1 MQYTSGSTANP
12 RGVVLSMRNVTEN
25 VDQIIRN
32 YFRHEGGA
40 PRLPSS
46 VVSWLPLYHDM
57 GLMVGLF
64 IPLFVG
70 CPVILTSP
78 EAFIRKPARWM
89 QLLAK
94 HQAPFSAAPNFAFD
108 LAVAKTSEEDMAGL
122 DLGHVNTIING
133 AEQVQPNTI
142 TKFLRRFRPYN
153 LMPAAV
159 KPSYGMAE
167 AVVYLATTKAGSPPT
182 STEFDAD
189 SLARGHAELSTFET
203 ERATRLI
210 RYHSDDKEPLLR
222 IVDPDSNIEL
232 GPGRIGEIWI
242 HGKNVSTGYHNADDA
257 LNRDKFQ
264 ASIREASAGTPRS
277 PWLRTG
283 DLGFIVGDEFY
294 IVGRMKDLIIQDG
307 VNHYPDDIETTVKE
321 FTGGRVAAFSVS
333 DDGVEHL
340 VIAAEVRTEHGPD
353 KVTIMDF
360 STIKRLVV
368 SALSKLHGL
377 HVTDFLLVPPGA
389 LPKTTSGKISRA
401 ACAKQY
407 GANKLQRSSN
417 VPMTDGSVTA
427 DKLQKWFREY
437 LSTHIECHPNEVSLD
452 VPIRDLGLKSI
463 DVLAIPG
470 DLGDRFGFCIPDLA
484 VWDNPSAND
493 LIDSLLN
500 QRSADSLRESHGHA
514 DRNTQGRG
522 SINEPVAVI
531 GVGCRFPGDI
541 DGPERLWDFLTE
553 KKCAITAY
561 PDRGFTNAGTFAE
574 SGGFLKDV
582 AGFDNRFF
590 DIPPDEALRMD
601 PQQRLLLEV
610 SWEALE
616 HAGII
621 PESLRLSRTGVF
633 VGVSSTDYVR
643 LVSASAQQKSTIWDN
658 TGGSSSIIA
667 NRISYFLDIQGPSIV
682 IDTAC
687 SSSLV
692 AVHLA
697 CRSLS
702 TWDCD
707 IALVGGTNVLISPE
721 PWGGFREAGILS
733 QTGCC
738 HAFDKSADGMVRGEG
753 CGVIVLQRL
762 SDARLEGR
770 RILAILTGS
779 AVNQDGKSNGI
790 MAPNPSAQIGVLENA
805 CKSARVDP
813 LEIGYVEAHGTGTSL
828 GDRIEAHALGMVFG
842 RKRPGSGPL
851 MIGSIKPN
859 IGHLEGAAGIAGLIK
874 AVLMV
879 ERGSLLPSGGFTEPN
894 PAIPF
899 TELGLRVVDE
909 LQEWPVVAGRPRRA
923 GVSSFGFGGTNA
935 HVIVEEAGSVGADTV
950 SGRADVGG
958 SGGGVVAWVISG
970 KTASALAAQAG
981 RLGRYV
987 RARPALDVVDVGYSL
1002 VSTRSVFDHRAV
1014 VVGQTRDELLAGLA
1028 GVVAGRPEAGV
1039 VCGVGKPAGKT
1050 AFVFAGQGS
1059 QWLGMGSELYA
1070 AYPVFAEALDAV
1082 VDELDRHLRYPLRD
1096 VIWGHDQ
1103 DLLNTTEF
1111 AQPALFAV
1119 EVALY
1124 RLLMSWGVRPGLVL
1138 GHSVGE
1144 LAAAHVAGAL
1154 CLPDAAMLVAARG
1167 RLMQALP
1174 AGGAMFAVQAREDE
1188 VAPMLGHD
1196 VSIAAVNG
1204 PASVVISGAHDAV
1217 SAIADRLRGQG
1228 RRVHRLAVSHA
1239 FHSALMEPMIA
1250 EFTAVAAELS
1260 VGLPTIPVISNVTG
1274 QLVADDFASADY
1286 WARHIRAVV
1295 RFGDSVRSA
1304 HCAGASR
1311 FIEVGPGGGLTSL
1324 IEASLADAQIVSVPT
1339 LRKDRPE
1346 PVSVMTAA
1354 AQGFVSGMGLD
1365 WASVFS
1371 GYRPKRVELPTYA
1384 FQHQKFWLAPAPSV
1398 SDPTAAGQIGA
1409 SDGGAEL
1416 LASSGFA
1423 ARLAGRS
1430 ADEQLAAAIEVVC
1443 EHAAAVLGRD
1453 GAAGLDAGQAF
1464 ADSGFN
1470 SLSAV
1475 ELRNRLTAV
1484 TAVTL
1489 PATAI
1494 FDHPT
1499 PTELAQYLITQI
1511 DGHGS
1516 SAAAAANPAE
1526 RIDALTDLFLQACDA
1541 GRDADGWKMVALA
1554 SNTRERMSSPVRNNV
1569 SKNVALLADGISDV
1583 VVICIPTLTVL
1594 SDQREYRDIANA
1606 MTGRHS
1612 VYSLTLPG
1620 FDSSDALPQNAD
1632 MIVETVS
1639 NAIID
1644 VVGGSCRFVLSGYSS
1659 GGVLAYALCSHL
1671 SVKHQRNP
1679 LGVALIDTYLPSQI
1693 ANPSMNEGF
1702 SPNDTGKG
1710 LSREVIRVARMLNRL
1725 TATRLTAAATYAAIF
1740 QAWEPGRSMA
1750 PVLNI
1755 VAKDRIATVEN
1766 LREERI
1772 NRWRT
1777 AAAEAAYSVAEVP
1790 GDHFGM
1796 MSTSSEAIATEIH
1809 DWISGLVRGPHR

>member
-1 MQYTSGSTANP
+1 
-12 RGVVLSMRNVTEN
+12 
-25 VDQIIRN
+25 
-32 YFRHEGGA
+32 
-40 PRLPSS
+40 
-46 VVSWLPLYHDM
+46 
-57 GLMVGLF
+57 
-64 IPLFVG
+64 
-70 CPVILTSP
+70 
-78 EAFIRKPARWM
+78 
-89 QLLAK
+89 
-94 HQAPFSAAPNFAFD
+94 
-108 LAVAKTSEEDMAGL
+108 
-122 DLGHVNTIING
+122 
-133 AEQVQPNTI
+133 
-142 TKFLRRFRPYN
+142 
-153 LMPAAV
+153 
-159 KPSYGMAE
+159 
-167 AVVYLATTKAGSPPT
+167 
-182 STEFDAD
+182 
-189 SLARGHAELSTFET
+189 
-203 ERATRLI
+203 
-210 RYHSDDKEPLLR
+210 
-222 IVDPDSNIEL
+222 
-232 GPGRIGEIWI
+232 
-242 HGKNVSTGYHNADDA
+242 
-257 LNRDKFQ
+257 
-264 ASIREASAGTPRS
+264 
-277 PWLRTG
+277 
-283 DLGFIVGDEFY
+283 
-294 IVGRMKDLIIQDG
+294 
-307 VNHYPDDIETTVKE
+307 
-321 FTGGRVAAFSVS
+321 
-333 DDGVEHL
+333 
-340 VIAAEVRTEHGPD
+340 
-353 KVTIMDF
+353 
-360 STIKRLVV
+360 
-368 SALSKLHGL
+368 
-377 HVTDFLLVPPGA
+377 
-389 LPKTTSGKISRA
+389 
-401 ACAKQY
+401 
-407 GANKLQRSSN
+407 
-417 VPMTDGSVTA
+417 MTDGSVTA

-1124 RLLMSWGVRPGLVL
+1124 RLLMSWGGRPGLVL

-1809 DWISGLVRGPHR
+1809 DWISGLVRGPHP

>member
-1 MQYTSGSTANP
+1 
-12 RGVVLSMRNVTEN
+12 
-25 VDQIIRN
+25 
-32 YFRHEGGA
+32 
-40 PRLPSS
+40 
-46 VVSWLPLYHDM
+46 
-57 GLMVGLF
+57 
-64 IPLFVG
+64 
-70 CPVILTSP
+70 
-78 EAFIRKPARWM
+78 
-89 QLLAK
+89 
-94 HQAPFSAAPNFAFD
+94 
-108 LAVAKTSEEDMAGL
+108 
-122 DLGHVNTIING
+122 
-133 AEQVQPNTI
+133 
-142 TKFLRRFRPYN
+142 
-153 LMPAAV
+153 
-159 KPSYGMAE
+159 
-167 AVVYLATTKAGSPPT
+167 
-182 STEFDAD
+182 
-189 SLARGHAELSTFET
+189 
-203 ERATRLI
+203 
-210 RYHSDDKEPLLR
+210 
-222 IVDPDSNIEL
+222 
-232 GPGRIGEIWI
+232 
-242 HGKNVSTGYHNADDA
+242 
-257 LNRDKFQ
+257 
-264 ASIREASAGTPRS
+264 
-277 PWLRTG
+277 
-283 DLGFIVGDEFY
+283 
-294 IVGRMKDLIIQDG
+294 
-307 VNHYPDDIETTVKE
+307 
-321 FTGGRVAAFSVS
+321 
-333 DDGVEHL
+333 
-340 VIAAEVRTEHGPD
+340 
-353 KVTIMDF
+353 
-360 STIKRLVV
+360 
-368 SALSKLHGL
+368 
-377 HVTDFLLVPPGA
+377 
-389 LPKTTSGKISRA
+389 
-401 ACAKQY
+401 
-407 GANKLQRSSN
+407 
-417 VPMTDGSVTA
+417 MTDGSVTA

-790 MAPNPSAQIGVLENA
+790 MVPNPSAQIGVLENA

-1809 DWISGLVRGPHR
+1809 DWISGLVRGPHP

>member
-1 MQYTSGSTANP
+1 
-12 RGVVLSMRNVTEN
+12 
-25 VDQIIRN
+25 
-32 YFRHEGGA
+32 
-40 PRLPSS
+40 
-46 VVSWLPLYHDM
+46 
-57 GLMVGLF
+57 
-64 IPLFVG
+64 
-70 CPVILTSP
+70 
-78 EAFIRKPARWM
+78 
-89 QLLAK
+89 
-94 HQAPFSAAPNFAFD
+94 
-108 LAVAKTSEEDMAGL
+108 
-122 DLGHVNTIING
+122 
-133 AEQVQPNTI
+133 
-142 TKFLRRFRPYN
+142 
-153 LMPAAV
+153 
-159 KPSYGMAE
+159 
-167 AVVYLATTKAGSPPT
+167 
-182 STEFDAD
+182 
-189 SLARGHAELSTFET
+189 
-203 ERATRLI
+203 
-210 RYHSDDKEPLLR
+210 
-222 IVDPDSNIEL
+222 
-232 GPGRIGEIWI
+232 
-242 HGKNVSTGYHNADDA
+242 
-257 LNRDKFQ
+257 
-264 ASIREASAGTPRS
+264 
-277 PWLRTG
+277 
-283 DLGFIVGDEFY
+283 
-294 IVGRMKDLIIQDG
+294 
-307 VNHYPDDIETTVKE
+307 
-321 FTGGRVAAFSVS
+321 
-333 DDGVEHL
+333 
-340 VIAAEVRTEHGPD
+340 
-353 KVTIMDF
+353 
-360 STIKRLVV
+360 
-368 SALSKLHGL
+368 
-377 HVTDFLLVPPGA
+377 
-389 LPKTTSGKISRA
+389 
-401 ACAKQY
+401 
-407 GANKLQRSSN
+407 
-417 VPMTDGSVTA
+417 MTDGSVTA
-427 DKLQKWFREY
+427 NKLQKWFREY
-437 LSTHIECHPNEVSLD
+437 VSTHIECHPNEVSLD

-1809 DWISGLVRGPHR
+1809 DWISGLVRGPHP

>member
-1 MQYTSGSTANP
+1 MVS
-12 RGVVLSMRNVTEN
+12 RVLVHAYRV
-25 VDQIIRN
+25 
-32 YFRHEGGA
+32 
-40 PRLPSS
+40 SS
-46 VVSWLPLYHDM
+46 
-57 GLMVGLF
+57 
-64 IPLFVG
+64 
-70 CPVILTSP
+70 
-78 EAFIRKPARWM
+78 
-89 QLLAK
+89 
-94 HQAPFSAAPNFAFD
+94 
-108 LAVAKTSEEDMAGL
+108 
-122 DLGHVNTIING
+122 
-133 AEQVQPNTI
+133 
-142 TKFLRRFRPYN
+142 
-153 LMPAAV
+153 
-159 KPSYGMAE
+159 
-167 AVVYLATTKAGSPPT
+167 
-182 STEFDAD
+182 
-189 SLARGHAELSTFET
+189 
-203 ERATRLI
+203 
-210 RYHSDDKEPLLR
+210 
-222 IVDPDSNIEL
+222 
-232 GPGRIGEIWI
+232 
-242 HGKNVSTGYHNADDA
+242 
-257 LNRDKFQ
+257 
-264 ASIREASAGTPRS
+264 
-277 PWLRTG
+277 
-283 DLGFIVGDEFY
+283 
-294 IVGRMKDLIIQDG
+294 
-307 VNHYPDDIETTVKE
+307 
-321 FTGGRVAAFSVS
+321 
-333 DDGVEHL
+333 
-340 VIAAEVRTEHGPD
+340 
-353 KVTIMDF
+353 
-360 STIKRLVV
+360 
-368 SALSKLHGL
+368 
-377 HVTDFLLVPPGA
+377 
-389 LPKTTSGKISRA
+389 
-401 ACAKQY
+401 
-407 GANKLQRSSN
+407 
-417 VPMTDGSVTA
+417 
-427 DKLQKWFREY
+427 
-437 LSTHIECHPNEVSLD
+437 NEVSLD

-470 DLGDRFGFCIPDLA
+470 DLGDRVGFCIPDLA

-1809 DWISGLVRGPHR
+1809 DWISGLVRGPHP

>member
-1 MQYTSGSTANP
+1 MVS
-12 RGVVLSMRNVTEN
+12 RVLVHAYRV
-25 VDQIIRN
+25 
-32 YFRHEGGA
+32 
-40 PRLPSS
+40 SS
-46 VVSWLPLYHDM
+46 
-57 GLMVGLF
+57 
-64 IPLFVG
+64 
-70 CPVILTSP
+70 
-78 EAFIRKPARWM
+78 
-89 QLLAK
+89 
-94 HQAPFSAAPNFAFD
+94 
-108 LAVAKTSEEDMAGL
+108 
-122 DLGHVNTIING
+122 
-133 AEQVQPNTI
+133 
-142 TKFLRRFRPYN
+142 
-153 LMPAAV
+153 
-159 KPSYGMAE
+159 
-167 AVVYLATTKAGSPPT
+167 
-182 STEFDAD
+182 
-189 SLARGHAELSTFET
+189 
-203 ERATRLI
+203 
-210 RYHSDDKEPLLR
+210 
-222 IVDPDSNIEL
+222 
-232 GPGRIGEIWI
+232 
-242 HGKNVSTGYHNADDA
+242 
-257 LNRDKFQ
+257 
-264 ASIREASAGTPRS
+264 
-277 PWLRTG
+277 
-283 DLGFIVGDEFY
+283 
-294 IVGRMKDLIIQDG
+294 
-307 VNHYPDDIETTVKE
+307 
-321 FTGGRVAAFSVS
+321 
-333 DDGVEHL
+333 
-340 VIAAEVRTEHGPD
+340 
-353 KVTIMDF
+353 
-360 STIKRLVV
+360 
-368 SALSKLHGL
+368 
-377 HVTDFLLVPPGA
+377 
-389 LPKTTSGKISRA
+389 
-401 ACAKQY
+401 
-407 GANKLQRSSN
+407 
-417 VPMTDGSVTA
+417 
-427 DKLQKWFREY
+427 
-437 LSTHIECHPNEVSLD
+437 NEVSLD

-1475 ELRNRLTAV
+1475 ELRNRLTAI

-1809 DWISGLVRGPHR
+1809 DWISGLVRGPHP

>member
-1 MQYTSGSTANP
+1 
-12 RGVVLSMRNVTEN
+12 
-25 VDQIIRN
+25 
-32 YFRHEGGA
+32 
-40 PRLPSS
+40 
-46 VVSWLPLYHDM
+46 
-57 GLMVGLF
+57 
-64 IPLFVG
+64 
-70 CPVILTSP
+70 
-78 EAFIRKPARWM
+78 
-89 QLLAK
+89 
-94 HQAPFSAAPNFAFD
+94 
-108 LAVAKTSEEDMAGL
+108 
-122 DLGHVNTIING
+122 
-133 AEQVQPNTI
+133 
-142 TKFLRRFRPYN
+142 
-153 LMPAAV
+153 
-159 KPSYGMAE
+159 
-167 AVVYLATTKAGSPPT
+167 
-182 STEFDAD
+182 
-189 SLARGHAELSTFET
+189 
-203 ERATRLI
+203 
-210 RYHSDDKEPLLR
+210 
-222 IVDPDSNIEL
+222 
-232 GPGRIGEIWI
+232 
-242 HGKNVSTGYHNADDA
+242 
-257 LNRDKFQ
+257 
-264 ASIREASAGTPRS
+264 
-277 PWLRTG
+277 
-283 DLGFIVGDEFY
+283 
-294 IVGRMKDLIIQDG
+294 
-307 VNHYPDDIETTVKE
+307 
-321 FTGGRVAAFSVS
+321 
-333 DDGVEHL
+333 
-340 VIAAEVRTEHGPD
+340 
-353 KVTIMDF
+353 
-360 STIKRLVV
+360 
-368 SALSKLHGL
+368 
-377 HVTDFLLVPPGA
+377 
-389 LPKTTSGKISRA
+389 
-401 ACAKQY
+401 
-407 GANKLQRSSN
+407 
-417 VPMTDGSVTA
+417 MTDGSVTA

-437 LSTHIECHPNEVSLD
+437 VSTHIECHPNEVSLD

-561 PDRGFTNAGTFAE
+561 PDRGFTNSGTFAE

-1119 EVALY
+1119 EGALY

-1809 DWISGLVRGPHR
+1809 DWISGLVRGPHP

>member
-1 MQYTSGSTANP
+1 MVS
-12 RGVVLSMRNVTEN
+12 RVLVHAYRV
-25 VDQIIRN
+25 
-32 YFRHEGGA
+32 
-40 PRLPSS
+40 SS
-46 VVSWLPLYHDM
+46 
-57 GLMVGLF
+57 
-64 IPLFVG
+64 
-70 CPVILTSP
+70 
-78 EAFIRKPARWM
+78 
-89 QLLAK
+89 
-94 HQAPFSAAPNFAFD
+94 
-108 LAVAKTSEEDMAGL
+108 
-122 DLGHVNTIING
+122 
-133 AEQVQPNTI
+133 
-142 TKFLRRFRPYN
+142 
-153 LMPAAV
+153 
-159 KPSYGMAE
+159 
-167 AVVYLATTKAGSPPT
+167 
-182 STEFDAD
+182 
-189 SLARGHAELSTFET
+189 
-203 ERATRLI
+203 
-210 RYHSDDKEPLLR
+210 
-222 IVDPDSNIEL
+222 
-232 GPGRIGEIWI
+232 
-242 HGKNVSTGYHNADDA
+242 
-257 LNRDKFQ
+257 
-264 ASIREASAGTPRS
+264 
-277 PWLRTG
+277 
-283 DLGFIVGDEFY
+283 
-294 IVGRMKDLIIQDG
+294 
-307 VNHYPDDIETTVKE
+307 
-321 FTGGRVAAFSVS
+321 
-333 DDGVEHL
+333 
-340 VIAAEVRTEHGPD
+340 
-353 KVTIMDF
+353 
-360 STIKRLVV
+360 
-368 SALSKLHGL
+368 
-377 HVTDFLLVPPGA
+377 
-389 LPKTTSGKISRA
+389 
-401 ACAKQY
+401 
-407 GANKLQRSSN
+407 
-417 VPMTDGSVTA
+417 
-427 DKLQKWFREY
+427 
-437 LSTHIECHPNEVSLD
+437 NEVSLD

-1423 ARLAGRS
+1423 VRLAGRS

-1809 DWISGLVRGPHR
+1809 DWISGLVRGPHP

>member
-1 MQYTSGSTANP
+1 MVS
-12 RGVVLSMRNVTEN
+12 RVLVHAYRV
-25 VDQIIRN
+25 
-32 YFRHEGGA
+32 
-40 PRLPSS
+40 SS
-46 VVSWLPLYHDM
+46 
-57 GLMVGLF
+57 
-64 IPLFVG
+64 
-70 CPVILTSP
+70 
-78 EAFIRKPARWM
+78 
-89 QLLAK
+89 
-94 HQAPFSAAPNFAFD
+94 
-108 LAVAKTSEEDMAGL
+108 
-122 DLGHVNTIING
+122 
-133 AEQVQPNTI
+133 
-142 TKFLRRFRPYN
+142 
-153 LMPAAV
+153 
-159 KPSYGMAE
+159 
-167 AVVYLATTKAGSPPT
+167 
-182 STEFDAD
+182 
-189 SLARGHAELSTFET
+189 
-203 ERATRLI
+203 
-210 RYHSDDKEPLLR
+210 
-222 IVDPDSNIEL
+222 
-232 GPGRIGEIWI
+232 
-242 HGKNVSTGYHNADDA
+242 
-257 LNRDKFQ
+257 
-264 ASIREASAGTPRS
+264 
-277 PWLRTG
+277 
-283 DLGFIVGDEFY
+283 
-294 IVGRMKDLIIQDG
+294 
-307 VNHYPDDIETTVKE
+307 
-321 FTGGRVAAFSVS
+321 
-333 DDGVEHL
+333 
-340 VIAAEVRTEHGPD
+340 
-353 KVTIMDF
+353 
-360 STIKRLVV
+360 
-368 SALSKLHGL
+368 
-377 HVTDFLLVPPGA
+377 
-389 LPKTTSGKISRA
+389 
-401 ACAKQY
+401 
-407 GANKLQRSSN
+407 
-417 VPMTDGSVTA
+417 
-427 DKLQKWFREY
+427 
-437 LSTHIECHPNEVSLD
+437 NEVSLD

-1702 SPNDTGKG
+1702 RPNDTGKG

-1777 AAAEAAYSVAEVP
+1777 VAAEAAYSVAEVP

-1809 DWISGLVRGPHR
+1809 DWISGLVRGPHP

>member
-1 MQYTSGSTANP
+1 
-12 RGVVLSMRNVTEN
+12 
-25 VDQIIRN
+25 
-32 YFRHEGGA
+32 
-40 PRLPSS
+40 
-46 VVSWLPLYHDM
+46 
-57 GLMVGLF
+57 
-64 IPLFVG
+64 
-70 CPVILTSP
+70 
-78 EAFIRKPARWM
+78 
-89 QLLAK
+89 
-94 HQAPFSAAPNFAFD
+94 
-108 LAVAKTSEEDMAGL
+108 
-122 DLGHVNTIING
+122 
-133 AEQVQPNTI
+133 
-142 TKFLRRFRPYN
+142 
-153 LMPAAV
+153 
-159 KPSYGMAE
+159 
-167 AVVYLATTKAGSPPT
+167 
-182 STEFDAD
+182 
-189 SLARGHAELSTFET
+189 
-203 ERATRLI
+203 
-210 RYHSDDKEPLLR
+210 
-222 IVDPDSNIEL
+222 
-232 GPGRIGEIWI
+232 
-242 HGKNVSTGYHNADDA
+242 
-257 LNRDKFQ
+257 
-264 ASIREASAGTPRS
+264 
-277 PWLRTG
+277 
-283 DLGFIVGDEFY
+283 
-294 IVGRMKDLIIQDG
+294 
-307 VNHYPDDIETTVKE
+307 
-321 FTGGRVAAFSVS
+321 
-333 DDGVEHL
+333 
-340 VIAAEVRTEHGPD
+340 
-353 KVTIMDF
+353 
-360 STIKRLVV
+360 
-368 SALSKLHGL
+368 
-377 HVTDFLLVPPGA
+377 
-389 LPKTTSGKISRA
+389 
-401 ACAKQY
+401 
-407 GANKLQRSSN
+407 
-417 VPMTDGSVTA
+417 MTDGSVTA

-437 LSTHIECHPNEVSLD
+437 VSTHIECHPNEVSLD

-541 DGPERLWDFLTE
+541 DGRERLWDFLTE

-1809 DWISGLVRGPHR
+1809 DWISGLVRGPHP

>member
-1 MQYTSGSTANP
+1 MS
-12 RGVVLSMRNVTEN
+12 
-25 VDQIIRN
+25 
-32 YFRHEGGA
+32 
-40 PRLPSS
+40 
-46 VVSWLPLYHDM
+46 
-57 GLMVGLF
+57 
-64 IPLFVG
+64 
-70 CPVILTSP
+70 
-78 EAFIRKPARWM
+78 
-89 QLLAK
+89 
-94 HQAPFSAAPNFAFD
+94 
-108 LAVAKTSEEDMAGL
+108 
-122 DLGHVNTIING
+122 
-133 AEQVQPNTI
+133 
-142 TKFLRRFRPYN
+142 
-153 LMPAAV
+153 
-159 KPSYGMAE
+159 
-167 AVVYLATTKAGSPPT
+167 
-182 STEFDAD
+182 
-189 SLARGHAELSTFET
+189 
-203 ERATRLI
+203 
-210 RYHSDDKEPLLR
+210 
-222 IVDPDSNIEL
+222 
-232 GPGRIGEIWI
+232 
-242 HGKNVSTGYHNADDA
+242 
-257 LNRDKFQ
+257 
-264 ASIREASAGTPRS
+264 
-277 PWLRTG
+277 
-283 DLGFIVGDEFY
+283 
-294 IVGRMKDLIIQDG
+294 
-307 VNHYPDDIETTVKE
+307 
-321 FTGGRVAAFSVS
+321 
-333 DDGVEHL
+333 
-340 VIAAEVRTEHGPD
+340 
-353 KVTIMDF
+353 
-360 STIKRLVV
+360 
-368 SALSKLHGL
+368 
-377 HVTDFLLVPPGA
+377 
-389 LPKTTSGKISRA
+389 
-401 ACAKQY
+401 
-407 GANKLQRSSN
+407 
-417 VPMTDGSVTA
+417 
-427 DKLQKWFREY
+427 
-437 LSTHIECHPNEVSLD
+437 
-452 VPIRDLGLKSI
+452 
-463 DVLAIPG
+463 LAIPG

-1809 DWISGLVRGPHR
+1809 DWISGLVRGPHP

>member
-1 MQYTSGSTANP
+1 MVS
-12 RGVVLSMRNVTEN
+12 RVLVHAYRV
-25 VDQIIRN
+25 
-32 YFRHEGGA
+32 
-40 PRLPSS
+40 SS
-46 VVSWLPLYHDM
+46 
-57 GLMVGLF
+57 
-64 IPLFVG
+64 
-70 CPVILTSP
+70 
-78 EAFIRKPARWM
+78 
-89 QLLAK
+89 
-94 HQAPFSAAPNFAFD
+94 
-108 LAVAKTSEEDMAGL
+108 
-122 DLGHVNTIING
+122 
-133 AEQVQPNTI
+133 
-142 TKFLRRFRPYN
+142 
-153 LMPAAV
+153 
-159 KPSYGMAE
+159 
-167 AVVYLATTKAGSPPT
+167 
-182 STEFDAD
+182 
-189 SLARGHAELSTFET
+189 
-203 ERATRLI
+203 
-210 RYHSDDKEPLLR
+210 
-222 IVDPDSNIEL
+222 
-232 GPGRIGEIWI
+232 
-242 HGKNVSTGYHNADDA
+242 
-257 LNRDKFQ
+257 
-264 ASIREASAGTPRS
+264 
-277 PWLRTG
+277 
-283 DLGFIVGDEFY
+283 
-294 IVGRMKDLIIQDG
+294 
-307 VNHYPDDIETTVKE
+307 
-321 FTGGRVAAFSVS
+321 
-333 DDGVEHL
+333 
-340 VIAAEVRTEHGPD
+340 
-353 KVTIMDF
+353 
-360 STIKRLVV
+360 
-368 SALSKLHGL
+368 
-377 HVTDFLLVPPGA
+377 
-389 LPKTTSGKISRA
+389 
-401 ACAKQY
+401 
-407 GANKLQRSSN
+407 
-417 VPMTDGSVTA
+417 
-427 DKLQKWFREY
+427 
-437 LSTHIECHPNEVSLD
+437 NEVSLD

-1766 LREERI
+1766 GELLLQRRPI
-1772 NRWRT
+1772 
-1777 AAAEAAYSVAEVP
+1777 
-1790 GDHFGM
+1790 
-1796 MSTSSEAIATEIH
+1796 
-1809 DWISGLVRGPHR
+1809 L

>member
-1 MQYTSGSTANP
+1 MVS
-12 RGVVLSMRNVTEN
+12 RVLVHAYRV
-25 VDQIIRN
+25 
-32 YFRHEGGA
+32 
-40 PRLPSS
+40 SS
-46 VVSWLPLYHDM
+46 
-57 GLMVGLF
+57 
-64 IPLFVG
+64 
-70 CPVILTSP
+70 
-78 EAFIRKPARWM
+78 
-89 QLLAK
+89 
-94 HQAPFSAAPNFAFD
+94 
-108 LAVAKTSEEDMAGL
+108 
-122 DLGHVNTIING
+122 
-133 AEQVQPNTI
+133 
-142 TKFLRRFRPYN
+142 
-153 LMPAAV
+153 
-159 KPSYGMAE
+159 
-167 AVVYLATTKAGSPPT
+167 
-182 STEFDAD
+182 
-189 SLARGHAELSTFET
+189 
-203 ERATRLI
+203 
-210 RYHSDDKEPLLR
+210 
-222 IVDPDSNIEL
+222 
-232 GPGRIGEIWI
+232 
-242 HGKNVSTGYHNADDA
+242 
-257 LNRDKFQ
+257 
-264 ASIREASAGTPRS
+264 
-277 PWLRTG
+277 
-283 DLGFIVGDEFY
+283 
-294 IVGRMKDLIIQDG
+294 
-307 VNHYPDDIETTVKE
+307 
-321 FTGGRVAAFSVS
+321 
-333 DDGVEHL
+333 
-340 VIAAEVRTEHGPD
+340 
-353 KVTIMDF
+353 
-360 STIKRLVV
+360 
-368 SALSKLHGL
+368 
-377 HVTDFLLVPPGA
+377 
-389 LPKTTSGKISRA
+389 
-401 ACAKQY
+401 
-407 GANKLQRSSN
+407 
-417 VPMTDGSVTA
+417 
-427 DKLQKWFREY
+427 
-437 LSTHIECHPNEVSLD
+437 NEVSLD

-1693 ANPSMNEGF
+1693 ANTSMNEGF

-1809 DWISGLVRGPHR
+1809 DWISGLVRGPHP

>member
-1 MQYTSGSTANP
+1 
-12 RGVVLSMRNVTEN
+12 
-25 VDQIIRN
+25 
-32 YFRHEGGA
+32 
-40 PRLPSS
+40 
-46 VVSWLPLYHDM
+46 
-57 GLMVGLF
+57 
-64 IPLFVG
+64 
-70 CPVILTSP
+70 
-78 EAFIRKPARWM
+78 
-89 QLLAK
+89 
-94 HQAPFSAAPNFAFD
+94 
-108 LAVAKTSEEDMAGL
+108 
-122 DLGHVNTIING
+122 
-133 AEQVQPNTI
+133 
-142 TKFLRRFRPYN
+142 
-153 LMPAAV
+153 
-159 KPSYGMAE
+159 
-167 AVVYLATTKAGSPPT
+167 
-182 STEFDAD
+182 
-189 SLARGHAELSTFET
+189 
-203 ERATRLI
+203 
-210 RYHSDDKEPLLR
+210 
-222 IVDPDSNIEL
+222 
-232 GPGRIGEIWI
+232 
-242 HGKNVSTGYHNADDA
+242 
-257 LNRDKFQ
+257 
-264 ASIREASAGTPRS
+264 
-277 PWLRTG
+277 
-283 DLGFIVGDEFY
+283 
-294 IVGRMKDLIIQDG
+294 
-307 VNHYPDDIETTVKE
+307 
-321 FTGGRVAAFSVS
+321 
-333 DDGVEHL
+333 
-340 VIAAEVRTEHGPD
+340 
-353 KVTIMDF
+353 
-360 STIKRLVV
+360 
-368 SALSKLHGL
+368 
-377 HVTDFLLVPPGA
+377 
-389 LPKTTSGKISRA
+389 
-401 ACAKQY
+401 
-407 GANKLQRSSN
+407 
-417 VPMTDGSVTA
+417 MTDGSVTA

-733 QTGCC
+733 QIGCC

-1124 RLLMSWGVRPGLVL
+1124 RLVMSWGVRPGLVL

-1526 RIDALTDLFLQACDA
+1526 RIDALTDVFLQACDA

-1809 DWISGLVRGPHR
+1809 DWISGLVRGPHP

>member
-1 MQYTSGSTANP
+1 MVS
-12 RGVVLSMRNVTEN
+12 RVLVHAYRV
-25 VDQIIRN
+25 
-32 YFRHEGGA
+32 
-40 PRLPSS
+40 SS
-46 VVSWLPLYHDM
+46 
-57 GLMVGLF
+57 
-64 IPLFVG
+64 
-70 CPVILTSP
+70 
-78 EAFIRKPARWM
+78 
-89 QLLAK
+89 
-94 HQAPFSAAPNFAFD
+94 
-108 LAVAKTSEEDMAGL
+108 
-122 DLGHVNTIING
+122 
-133 AEQVQPNTI
+133 
-142 TKFLRRFRPYN
+142 
-153 LMPAAV
+153 
-159 KPSYGMAE
+159 
-167 AVVYLATTKAGSPPT
+167 
-182 STEFDAD
+182 
-189 SLARGHAELSTFET
+189 
-203 ERATRLI
+203 
-210 RYHSDDKEPLLR
+210 
-222 IVDPDSNIEL
+222 
-232 GPGRIGEIWI
+232 
-242 HGKNVSTGYHNADDA
+242 
-257 LNRDKFQ
+257 
-264 ASIREASAGTPRS
+264 
-277 PWLRTG
+277 
-283 DLGFIVGDEFY
+283 
-294 IVGRMKDLIIQDG
+294 
-307 VNHYPDDIETTVKE
+307 
-321 FTGGRVAAFSVS
+321 
-333 DDGVEHL
+333 
-340 VIAAEVRTEHGPD
+340 
-353 KVTIMDF
+353 
-360 STIKRLVV
+360 
-368 SALSKLHGL
+368 
-377 HVTDFLLVPPGA
+377 
-389 LPKTTSGKISRA
+389 
-401 ACAKQY
+401 
-407 GANKLQRSSN
+407 
-417 VPMTDGSVTA
+417 
-427 DKLQKWFREY
+427 
-437 LSTHIECHPNEVSLD
+437 NEVSLD

-1620 FDSSDALPQNAD
+1620 FDLSDALPQNAD

-1809 DWISGLVRGPHR
+1809 DWISGLVRGPHP

>member
-1 MQYTSGSTANP
+1 
-12 RGVVLSMRNVTEN
+12 
-25 VDQIIRN
+25 
-32 YFRHEGGA
+32 
-40 PRLPSS
+40 
-46 VVSWLPLYHDM
+46 
-57 GLMVGLF
+57 
-64 IPLFVG
+64 
-70 CPVILTSP
+70 
-78 EAFIRKPARWM
+78 
-89 QLLAK
+89 
-94 HQAPFSAAPNFAFD
+94 
-108 LAVAKTSEEDMAGL
+108 
-122 DLGHVNTIING
+122 
-133 AEQVQPNTI
+133 
-142 TKFLRRFRPYN
+142 
-153 LMPAAV
+153 
-159 KPSYGMAE
+159 
-167 AVVYLATTKAGSPPT
+167 
-182 STEFDAD
+182 
-189 SLARGHAELSTFET
+189 
-203 ERATRLI
+203 
-210 RYHSDDKEPLLR
+210 
-222 IVDPDSNIEL
+222 
-232 GPGRIGEIWI
+232 
-242 HGKNVSTGYHNADDA
+242 
-257 LNRDKFQ
+257 
-264 ASIREASAGTPRS
+264 
-277 PWLRTG
+277 
-283 DLGFIVGDEFY
+283 
-294 IVGRMKDLIIQDG
+294 
-307 VNHYPDDIETTVKE
+307 
-321 FTGGRVAAFSVS
+321 
-333 DDGVEHL
+333 
-340 VIAAEVRTEHGPD
+340 
-353 KVTIMDF
+353 
-360 STIKRLVV
+360 
-368 SALSKLHGL
+368 
-377 HVTDFLLVPPGA
+377 
-389 LPKTTSGKISRA
+389 
-401 ACAKQY
+401 
-407 GANKLQRSSN
+407 
-417 VPMTDGSVTA
+417 MTDGSVTA

-437 LSTHIECHPNEVSLD
+437 VSTHIECHPNEVSLD

-541 DGPERLWDFLTE
+541 DGPERLWGFLTE

-1809 DWISGLVRGPHR
+1809 DWISGLVRGPHP

>member
-1 MQYTSGSTANP
+1 
-12 RGVVLSMRNVTEN
+12 
-25 VDQIIRN
+25 
-32 YFRHEGGA
+32 
-40 PRLPSS
+40 
-46 VVSWLPLYHDM
+46 
-57 GLMVGLF
+57 
-64 IPLFVG
+64 
-70 CPVILTSP
+70 
-78 EAFIRKPARWM
+78 
-89 QLLAK
+89 
-94 HQAPFSAAPNFAFD
+94 
-108 LAVAKTSEEDMAGL
+108 
-122 DLGHVNTIING
+122 
-133 AEQVQPNTI
+133 
-142 TKFLRRFRPYN
+142 
-153 LMPAAV
+153 
-159 KPSYGMAE
+159 
-167 AVVYLATTKAGSPPT
+167 
-182 STEFDAD
+182 
-189 SLARGHAELSTFET
+189 
-203 ERATRLI
+203 
-210 RYHSDDKEPLLR
+210 
-222 IVDPDSNIEL
+222 
-232 GPGRIGEIWI
+232 
-242 HGKNVSTGYHNADDA
+242 
-257 LNRDKFQ
+257 
-264 ASIREASAGTPRS
+264 
-277 PWLRTG
+277 
-283 DLGFIVGDEFY
+283 
-294 IVGRMKDLIIQDG
+294 
-307 VNHYPDDIETTVKE
+307 
-321 FTGGRVAAFSVS
+321 
-333 DDGVEHL
+333 
-340 VIAAEVRTEHGPD
+340 
-353 KVTIMDF
+353 
-360 STIKRLVV
+360 
-368 SALSKLHGL
+368 
-377 HVTDFLLVPPGA
+377 
-389 LPKTTSGKISRA
+389 
-401 ACAKQY
+401 
-407 GANKLQRSSN
+407 
-417 VPMTDGSVTA
+417 MTDGSVTA

-1453 GAAGLDAGQAF
+1453 GAAGLDASQAF

-1809 DWISGLVRGPHR
+1809 DWISGLVRGPHP

>member
-1 MQYTSGSTANP
+1 
-12 RGVVLSMRNVTEN
+12 
-25 VDQIIRN
+25 
-32 YFRHEGGA
+32 
-40 PRLPSS
+40 
-46 VVSWLPLYHDM
+46 
-57 GLMVGLF
+57 
-64 IPLFVG
+64 
-70 CPVILTSP
+70 
-78 EAFIRKPARWM
+78 
-89 QLLAK
+89 
-94 HQAPFSAAPNFAFD
+94 
-108 LAVAKTSEEDMAGL
+108 
-122 DLGHVNTIING
+122 
-133 AEQVQPNTI
+133 
-142 TKFLRRFRPYN
+142 
-153 LMPAAV
+153 
-159 KPSYGMAE
+159 
-167 AVVYLATTKAGSPPT
+167 
-182 STEFDAD
+182 
-189 SLARGHAELSTFET
+189 
-203 ERATRLI
+203 
-210 RYHSDDKEPLLR
+210 
-222 IVDPDSNIEL
+222 
-232 GPGRIGEIWI
+232 
-242 HGKNVSTGYHNADDA
+242 
-257 LNRDKFQ
+257 
-264 ASIREASAGTPRS
+264 
-277 PWLRTG
+277 
-283 DLGFIVGDEFY
+283 
-294 IVGRMKDLIIQDG
+294 
-307 VNHYPDDIETTVKE
+307 
-321 FTGGRVAAFSVS
+321 
-333 DDGVEHL
+333 
-340 VIAAEVRTEHGPD
+340 
-353 KVTIMDF
+353 
-360 STIKRLVV
+360 
-368 SALSKLHGL
+368 
-377 HVTDFLLVPPGA
+377 
-389 LPKTTSGKISRA
+389 
-401 ACAKQY
+401 
-407 GANKLQRSSN
+407 
-417 VPMTDGSVTA
+417 MTDGSVTA

-1217 SAIADRLRGQG
+1217 RAIADRLRGQG

>member
-1 MQYTSGSTANP
+1 
-12 RGVVLSMRNVTEN
+12 
-25 VDQIIRN
+25 
-32 YFRHEGGA
+32 
-40 PRLPSS
+40 
-46 VVSWLPLYHDM
+46 
-57 GLMVGLF
+57 
-64 IPLFVG
+64 
-70 CPVILTSP
+70 
-78 EAFIRKPARWM
+78 
-89 QLLAK
+89 
-94 HQAPFSAAPNFAFD
+94 
-108 LAVAKTSEEDMAGL
+108 
-122 DLGHVNTIING
+122 
-133 AEQVQPNTI
+133 
-142 TKFLRRFRPYN
+142 
-153 LMPAAV
+153 
-159 KPSYGMAE
+159 
-167 AVVYLATTKAGSPPT
+167 
-182 STEFDAD
+182 
-189 SLARGHAELSTFET
+189 
-203 ERATRLI
+203 
-210 RYHSDDKEPLLR
+210 
-222 IVDPDSNIEL
+222 
-232 GPGRIGEIWI
+232 
-242 HGKNVSTGYHNADDA
+242 
-257 LNRDKFQ
+257 
-264 ASIREASAGTPRS
+264 
-277 PWLRTG
+277 
-283 DLGFIVGDEFY
+283 
-294 IVGRMKDLIIQDG
+294 
-307 VNHYPDDIETTVKE
+307 
-321 FTGGRVAAFSVS
+321 
-333 DDGVEHL
+333 
-340 VIAAEVRTEHGPD
+340 
-353 KVTIMDF
+353 
-360 STIKRLVV
+360 
-368 SALSKLHGL
+368 
-377 HVTDFLLVPPGA
+377 
-389 LPKTTSGKISRA
+389 
-401 ACAKQY
+401 
-407 GANKLQRSSN
+407 
-417 VPMTDGSVTA
+417 MTDGSVTA

-437 LSTHIECHPNEVSLD
+437 VSTHIECHPNEVSLD

-733 QTGCC
+733 QTGC

-1809 DWISGLVRGPHR
+1809 DWISGLVRGPHP

>member
-1 MQYTSGSTANP
+1 MVS
-12 RGVVLSMRNVTEN
+12 RVLVHAYRV
-25 VDQIIRN
+25 
-32 YFRHEGGA
+32 
-40 PRLPSS
+40 SS
-46 VVSWLPLYHDM
+46 
-57 GLMVGLF
+57 
-64 IPLFVG
+64 
-70 CPVILTSP
+70 
-78 EAFIRKPARWM
+78 
-89 QLLAK
+89 
-94 HQAPFSAAPNFAFD
+94 
-108 LAVAKTSEEDMAGL
+108 
-122 DLGHVNTIING
+122 
-133 AEQVQPNTI
+133 
-142 TKFLRRFRPYN
+142 
-153 LMPAAV
+153 
-159 KPSYGMAE
+159 
-167 AVVYLATTKAGSPPT
+167 
-182 STEFDAD
+182 
-189 SLARGHAELSTFET
+189 
-203 ERATRLI
+203 
-210 RYHSDDKEPLLR
+210 
-222 IVDPDSNIEL
+222 
-232 GPGRIGEIWI
+232 
-242 HGKNVSTGYHNADDA
+242 
-257 LNRDKFQ
+257 
-264 ASIREASAGTPRS
+264 
-277 PWLRTG
+277 
-283 DLGFIVGDEFY
+283 
-294 IVGRMKDLIIQDG
+294 
-307 VNHYPDDIETTVKE
+307 
-321 FTGGRVAAFSVS
+321 
-333 DDGVEHL
+333 
-340 VIAAEVRTEHGPD
+340 
-353 KVTIMDF
+353 
-360 STIKRLVV
+360 
-368 SALSKLHGL
+368 
-377 HVTDFLLVPPGA
+377 
-389 LPKTTSGKISRA
+389 
-401 ACAKQY
+401 
-407 GANKLQRSSN
+407 
-417 VPMTDGSVTA
+417 
-427 DKLQKWFREY
+427 
-437 LSTHIECHPNEVSLD
+437 NEVSLD

-500 QRSADSLRESHGHA
+500 QRSAESLRESHGHA

-1809 DWISGLVRGPHR
+1809 DWISGLVRGPHP

>member
-1 MQYTSGSTANP
+1 
-12 RGVVLSMRNVTEN
+12 
-25 VDQIIRN
+25 
-32 YFRHEGGA
+32 
-40 PRLPSS
+40 
-46 VVSWLPLYHDM
+46 
-57 GLMVGLF
+57 
-64 IPLFVG
+64 
-70 CPVILTSP
+70 
-78 EAFIRKPARWM
+78 
-89 QLLAK
+89 
-94 HQAPFSAAPNFAFD
+94 
-108 LAVAKTSEEDMAGL
+108 
-122 DLGHVNTIING
+122 
-133 AEQVQPNTI
+133 
-142 TKFLRRFRPYN
+142 
-153 LMPAAV
+153 
-159 KPSYGMAE
+159 
-167 AVVYLATTKAGSPPT
+167 
-182 STEFDAD
+182 
-189 SLARGHAELSTFET
+189 
-203 ERATRLI
+203 
-210 RYHSDDKEPLLR
+210 
-222 IVDPDSNIEL
+222 
-232 GPGRIGEIWI
+232 
-242 HGKNVSTGYHNADDA
+242 
-257 LNRDKFQ
+257 
-264 ASIREASAGTPRS
+264 
-277 PWLRTG
+277 
-283 DLGFIVGDEFY
+283 
-294 IVGRMKDLIIQDG
+294 
-307 VNHYPDDIETTVKE
+307 
-321 FTGGRVAAFSVS
+321 
-333 DDGVEHL
+333 
-340 VIAAEVRTEHGPD
+340 
-353 KVTIMDF
+353 
-360 STIKRLVV
+360 
-368 SALSKLHGL
+368 
-377 HVTDFLLVPPGA
+377 
-389 LPKTTSGKISRA
+389 
-401 ACAKQY
+401 
-407 GANKLQRSSN
+407 
-417 VPMTDGSVTA
+417 MTDGSVTA

-667 NRISYFLDIQGPSIV
+667 NRILYFLDIQGPSIV

-1809 DWISGLVRGPHR
+1809 DWISGLVRGPHP

>member
-1 MQYTSGSTANP
+1 
-12 RGVVLSMRNVTEN
+12 
-25 VDQIIRN
+25 
-32 YFRHEGGA
+32 
-40 PRLPSS
+40 
-46 VVSWLPLYHDM
+46 
-57 GLMVGLF
+57 
-64 IPLFVG
+64 
-70 CPVILTSP
+70 
-78 EAFIRKPARWM
+78 
-89 QLLAK
+89 
-94 HQAPFSAAPNFAFD
+94 
-108 LAVAKTSEEDMAGL
+108 
-122 DLGHVNTIING
+122 
-133 AEQVQPNTI
+133 
-142 TKFLRRFRPYN
+142 
-153 LMPAAV
+153 
-159 KPSYGMAE
+159 
-167 AVVYLATTKAGSPPT
+167 
-182 STEFDAD
+182 
-189 SLARGHAELSTFET
+189 
-203 ERATRLI
+203 
-210 RYHSDDKEPLLR
+210 
-222 IVDPDSNIEL
+222 
-232 GPGRIGEIWI
+232 
-242 HGKNVSTGYHNADDA
+242 
-257 LNRDKFQ
+257 
-264 ASIREASAGTPRS
+264 
-277 PWLRTG
+277 
-283 DLGFIVGDEFY
+283 
-294 IVGRMKDLIIQDG
+294 
-307 VNHYPDDIETTVKE
+307 
-321 FTGGRVAAFSVS
+321 
-333 DDGVEHL
+333 
-340 VIAAEVRTEHGPD
+340 
-353 KVTIMDF
+353 
-360 STIKRLVV
+360 
-368 SALSKLHGL
+368 
-377 HVTDFLLVPPGA
+377 
-389 LPKTTSGKISRA
+389 
-401 ACAKQY
+401 
-407 GANKLQRSSN
+407 
-417 VPMTDGSVTA
+417 MTDGSVTA

-1124 RLLMSWGVRPGLVL
+1124 RLVMSWGVRPGLVL

-1526 RIDALTDLFLQACDA
+1526 RIDALTDVFLQACDA

-1693 ANPSMNEGF
+1693 ANPSMNEAF

-1809 DWISGLVRGPHR
+1809 DWISGLVRGPHP

>member
-1 MQYTSGSTANP
+1 MVS
-12 RGVVLSMRNVTEN
+12 RVLVHAYRV
-25 VDQIIRN
+25 
-32 YFRHEGGA
+32 
-40 PRLPSS
+40 SS
-46 VVSWLPLYHDM
+46 
-57 GLMVGLF
+57 
-64 IPLFVG
+64 
-70 CPVILTSP
+70 
-78 EAFIRKPARWM
+78 
-89 QLLAK
+89 
-94 HQAPFSAAPNFAFD
+94 
-108 LAVAKTSEEDMAGL
+108 
-122 DLGHVNTIING
+122 
-133 AEQVQPNTI
+133 
-142 TKFLRRFRPYN
+142 
-153 LMPAAV
+153 
-159 KPSYGMAE
+159 
-167 AVVYLATTKAGSPPT
+167 
-182 STEFDAD
+182 
-189 SLARGHAELSTFET
+189 
-203 ERATRLI
+203 
-210 RYHSDDKEPLLR
+210 
-222 IVDPDSNIEL
+222 
-232 GPGRIGEIWI
+232 
-242 HGKNVSTGYHNADDA
+242 
-257 LNRDKFQ
+257 
-264 ASIREASAGTPRS
+264 
-277 PWLRTG
+277 
-283 DLGFIVGDEFY
+283 
-294 IVGRMKDLIIQDG
+294 
-307 VNHYPDDIETTVKE
+307 
-321 FTGGRVAAFSVS
+321 
-333 DDGVEHL
+333 
-340 VIAAEVRTEHGPD
+340 
-353 KVTIMDF
+353 
-360 STIKRLVV
+360 
-368 SALSKLHGL
+368 
-377 HVTDFLLVPPGA
+377 
-389 LPKTTSGKISRA
+389 
-401 ACAKQY
+401 
-407 GANKLQRSSN
+407 
-417 VPMTDGSVTA
+417 
-427 DKLQKWFREY
+427 
-437 LSTHIECHPNEVSLD
+437 NEVSLD

-970 KTASALAAQAG
+970 KTASALAAQEG

-1484 TAVTL
+1484 TGVTL

-1809 DWISGLVRGPHR
+1809 DWISGLVRGPHP

>member
-1 MQYTSGSTANP
+1 MVS
-12 RGVVLSMRNVTEN
+12 RVLVHAYRV
-25 VDQIIRN
+25 
-32 YFRHEGGA
+32 
-40 PRLPSS
+40 SS
-46 VVSWLPLYHDM
+46 
-57 GLMVGLF
+57 
-64 IPLFVG
+64 
-70 CPVILTSP
+70 
-78 EAFIRKPARWM
+78 
-89 QLLAK
+89 
-94 HQAPFSAAPNFAFD
+94 
-108 LAVAKTSEEDMAGL
+108 
-122 DLGHVNTIING
+122 
-133 AEQVQPNTI
+133 
-142 TKFLRRFRPYN
+142 
-153 LMPAAV
+153 
-159 KPSYGMAE
+159 
-167 AVVYLATTKAGSPPT
+167 
-182 STEFDAD
+182 
-189 SLARGHAELSTFET
+189 
-203 ERATRLI
+203 
-210 RYHSDDKEPLLR
+210 
-222 IVDPDSNIEL
+222 
-232 GPGRIGEIWI
+232 
-242 HGKNVSTGYHNADDA
+242 
-257 LNRDKFQ
+257 
-264 ASIREASAGTPRS
+264 
-277 PWLRTG
+277 
-283 DLGFIVGDEFY
+283 
-294 IVGRMKDLIIQDG
+294 
-307 VNHYPDDIETTVKE
+307 
-321 FTGGRVAAFSVS
+321 
-333 DDGVEHL
+333 
-340 VIAAEVRTEHGPD
+340 
-353 KVTIMDF
+353 
-360 STIKRLVV
+360 
-368 SALSKLHGL
+368 
-377 HVTDFLLVPPGA
+377 
-389 LPKTTSGKISRA
+389 
-401 ACAKQY
+401 
-407 GANKLQRSSN
+407 
-417 VPMTDGSVTA
+417 
-427 DKLQKWFREY
+427 
-437 LSTHIECHPNEVSLD
+437 NEVSLD

-738 HAFDKSADGMVRGEG
+738 HAFDKSADGTVRGEG

-1809 DWISGLVRGPHR
+1809 DWISGLVRGPHP

>member
-1 MQYTSGSTANP
+1 
-12 RGVVLSMRNVTEN
+12 
-25 VDQIIRN
+25 
-32 YFRHEGGA
+32 
-40 PRLPSS
+40 
-46 VVSWLPLYHDM
+46 
-57 GLMVGLF
+57 
-64 IPLFVG
+64 
-70 CPVILTSP
+70 
-78 EAFIRKPARWM
+78 
-89 QLLAK
+89 
-94 HQAPFSAAPNFAFD
+94 
-108 LAVAKTSEEDMAGL
+108 
-122 DLGHVNTIING
+122 
-133 AEQVQPNTI
+133 
-142 TKFLRRFRPYN
+142 
-153 LMPAAV
+153 
-159 KPSYGMAE
+159 
-167 AVVYLATTKAGSPPT
+167 
-182 STEFDAD
+182 
-189 SLARGHAELSTFET
+189 
-203 ERATRLI
+203 
-210 RYHSDDKEPLLR
+210 
-222 IVDPDSNIEL
+222 
-232 GPGRIGEIWI
+232 
-242 HGKNVSTGYHNADDA
+242 
-257 LNRDKFQ
+257 
-264 ASIREASAGTPRS
+264 
-277 PWLRTG
+277 
-283 DLGFIVGDEFY
+283 
-294 IVGRMKDLIIQDG
+294 
-307 VNHYPDDIETTVKE
+307 
-321 FTGGRVAAFSVS
+321 
-333 DDGVEHL
+333 
-340 VIAAEVRTEHGPD
+340 
-353 KVTIMDF
+353 
-360 STIKRLVV
+360 
-368 SALSKLHGL
+368 
-377 HVTDFLLVPPGA
+377 
-389 LPKTTSGKISRA
+389 
-401 ACAKQY
+401 
-407 GANKLQRSSN
+407 
-417 VPMTDGSVTA
+417 MTDGSVTA

-1453 GAAGLDAGQAF
+1453 GAAGLDAGQPF

-1809 DWISGLVRGPHR
+1809 DWISGLVRGPHP

>member
-1 MQYTSGSTANP
+1 
-12 RGVVLSMRNVTEN
+12 
-25 VDQIIRN
+25 
-32 YFRHEGGA
+32 
-40 PRLPSS
+40 
-46 VVSWLPLYHDM
+46 
-57 GLMVGLF
+57 
-64 IPLFVG
+64 
-70 CPVILTSP
+70 
-78 EAFIRKPARWM
+78 
-89 QLLAK
+89 
-94 HQAPFSAAPNFAFD
+94 
-108 LAVAKTSEEDMAGL
+108 
-122 DLGHVNTIING
+122 
-133 AEQVQPNTI
+133 
-142 TKFLRRFRPYN
+142 
-153 LMPAAV
+153 
-159 KPSYGMAE
+159 
-167 AVVYLATTKAGSPPT
+167 
-182 STEFDAD
+182 
-189 SLARGHAELSTFET
+189 
-203 ERATRLI
+203 
-210 RYHSDDKEPLLR
+210 
-222 IVDPDSNIEL
+222 
-232 GPGRIGEIWI
+232 
-242 HGKNVSTGYHNADDA
+242 
-257 LNRDKFQ
+257 
-264 ASIREASAGTPRS
+264 
-277 PWLRTG
+277 
-283 DLGFIVGDEFY
+283 
-294 IVGRMKDLIIQDG
+294 
-307 VNHYPDDIETTVKE
+307 
-321 FTGGRVAAFSVS
+321 
-333 DDGVEHL
+333 
-340 VIAAEVRTEHGPD
+340 
-353 KVTIMDF
+353 
-360 STIKRLVV
+360 
-368 SALSKLHGL
+368 
-377 HVTDFLLVPPGA
+377 
-389 LPKTTSGKISRA
+389 
-401 ACAKQY
+401 
-407 GANKLQRSSN
+407 
-417 VPMTDGSVTA
+417 MTDGSVTA

-970 KTASALAAQAG
+970 KKASALAAQAG

-1809 DWISGLVRGPHR
+1809 DWISGLVRGPHP

>member
-1 MQYTSGSTANP
+1 
-12 RGVVLSMRNVTEN
+12 
-25 VDQIIRN
+25 
-32 YFRHEGGA
+32 
-40 PRLPSS
+40 
-46 VVSWLPLYHDM
+46 
-57 GLMVGLF
+57 
-64 IPLFVG
+64 
-70 CPVILTSP
+70 
-78 EAFIRKPARWM
+78 
-89 QLLAK
+89 
-94 HQAPFSAAPNFAFD
+94 
-108 LAVAKTSEEDMAGL
+108 
-122 DLGHVNTIING
+122 
-133 AEQVQPNTI
+133 
-142 TKFLRRFRPYN
+142 
-153 LMPAAV
+153 
-159 KPSYGMAE
+159 
-167 AVVYLATTKAGSPPT
+167 
-182 STEFDAD
+182 
-189 SLARGHAELSTFET
+189 
-203 ERATRLI
+203 
-210 RYHSDDKEPLLR
+210 
-222 IVDPDSNIEL
+222 
-232 GPGRIGEIWI
+232 
-242 HGKNVSTGYHNADDA
+242 
-257 LNRDKFQ
+257 
-264 ASIREASAGTPRS
+264 
-277 PWLRTG
+277 
-283 DLGFIVGDEFY
+283 
-294 IVGRMKDLIIQDG
+294 
-307 VNHYPDDIETTVKE
+307 
-321 FTGGRVAAFSVS
+321 
-333 DDGVEHL
+333 
-340 VIAAEVRTEHGPD
+340 
-353 KVTIMDF
+353 
-360 STIKRLVV
+360 
-368 SALSKLHGL
+368 
-377 HVTDFLLVPPGA
+377 
-389 LPKTTSGKISRA
+389 
-401 ACAKQY
+401 
-407 GANKLQRSSN
+407 
-417 VPMTDGSVTA
+417 MTDGSVTA

-1260 VGLPTIPVISNVTG
+1260 VGLPTISVISNVTG
-1274 QLVADDFASADY
+1274 QLVADDFASADS

>member
-1 MQYTSGSTANP
+1 MVS
-12 RGVVLSMRNVTEN
+12 RVLVHAYRV
-25 VDQIIRN
+25 
-32 YFRHEGGA
+32 
-40 PRLPSS
+40 SS
-46 VVSWLPLYHDM
+46 
-57 GLMVGLF
+57 
-64 IPLFVG
+64 
-70 CPVILTSP
+70 
-78 EAFIRKPARWM
+78 
-89 QLLAK
+89 
-94 HQAPFSAAPNFAFD
+94 
-108 LAVAKTSEEDMAGL
+108 
-122 DLGHVNTIING
+122 
-133 AEQVQPNTI
+133 
-142 TKFLRRFRPYN
+142 
-153 LMPAAV
+153 
-159 KPSYGMAE
+159 
-167 AVVYLATTKAGSPPT
+167 
-182 STEFDAD
+182 
-189 SLARGHAELSTFET
+189 
-203 ERATRLI
+203 
-210 RYHSDDKEPLLR
+210 
-222 IVDPDSNIEL
+222 
-232 GPGRIGEIWI
+232 
-242 HGKNVSTGYHNADDA
+242 
-257 LNRDKFQ
+257 
-264 ASIREASAGTPRS
+264 
-277 PWLRTG
+277 
-283 DLGFIVGDEFY
+283 
-294 IVGRMKDLIIQDG
+294 
-307 VNHYPDDIETTVKE
+307 
-321 FTGGRVAAFSVS
+321 
-333 DDGVEHL
+333 
-340 VIAAEVRTEHGPD
+340 
-353 KVTIMDF
+353 
-360 STIKRLVV
+360 
-368 SALSKLHGL
+368 
-377 HVTDFLLVPPGA
+377 
-389 LPKTTSGKISRA
+389 
-401 ACAKQY
+401 
-407 GANKLQRSSN
+407 
-417 VPMTDGSVTA
+417 
-427 DKLQKWFREY
+427 
-437 LSTHIECHPNEVSLD
+437 NEVSLD

-643 LVSASAQQKSTIWDN
+643 LVSASAQQKSTVWDN

-1809 DWISGLVRGPHR
+1809 DWISGLVRGPHP

>member
-1 MQYTSGSTANP
+1 MVS
-12 RGVVLSMRNVTEN
+12 RVLVHAYRV
-25 VDQIIRN
+25 
-32 YFRHEGGA
+32 
-40 PRLPSS
+40 SS
-46 VVSWLPLYHDM
+46 
-57 GLMVGLF
+57 
-64 IPLFVG
+64 
-70 CPVILTSP
+70 
-78 EAFIRKPARWM
+78 
-89 QLLAK
+89 
-94 HQAPFSAAPNFAFD
+94 
-108 LAVAKTSEEDMAGL
+108 
-122 DLGHVNTIING
+122 
-133 AEQVQPNTI
+133 
-142 TKFLRRFRPYN
+142 
-153 LMPAAV
+153 
-159 KPSYGMAE
+159 
-167 AVVYLATTKAGSPPT
+167 
-182 STEFDAD
+182 
-189 SLARGHAELSTFET
+189 
-203 ERATRLI
+203 
-210 RYHSDDKEPLLR
+210 
-222 IVDPDSNIEL
+222 
-232 GPGRIGEIWI
+232 
-242 HGKNVSTGYHNADDA
+242 
-257 LNRDKFQ
+257 
-264 ASIREASAGTPRS
+264 
-277 PWLRTG
+277 
-283 DLGFIVGDEFY
+283 
-294 IVGRMKDLIIQDG
+294 
-307 VNHYPDDIETTVKE
+307 
-321 FTGGRVAAFSVS
+321 
-333 DDGVEHL
+333 
-340 VIAAEVRTEHGPD
+340 
-353 KVTIMDF
+353 
-360 STIKRLVV
+360 
-368 SALSKLHGL
+368 
-377 HVTDFLLVPPGA
+377 
-389 LPKTTSGKISRA
+389 
-401 ACAKQY
+401 
-407 GANKLQRSSN
+407 
-417 VPMTDGSVTA
+417 
-427 DKLQKWFREY
+427 
-437 LSTHIECHPNEVSLD
+437 NEVSLD

-1606 MTGRHS
+1606 MIGRHS

-1809 DWISGLVRGPHR
+1809 DWISGLVRGPHP

>member
-1 MQYTSGSTANP
+1 MVS
-12 RGVVLSMRNVTEN
+12 RVLVHAYRV
-25 VDQIIRN
+25 
-32 YFRHEGGA
+32 
-40 PRLPSS
+40 SS
-46 VVSWLPLYHDM
+46 
-57 GLMVGLF
+57 
-64 IPLFVG
+64 
-70 CPVILTSP
+70 
-78 EAFIRKPARWM
+78 
-89 QLLAK
+89 
-94 HQAPFSAAPNFAFD
+94 
-108 LAVAKTSEEDMAGL
+108 
-122 DLGHVNTIING
+122 
-133 AEQVQPNTI
+133 
-142 TKFLRRFRPYN
+142 
-153 LMPAAV
+153 
-159 KPSYGMAE
+159 
-167 AVVYLATTKAGSPPT
+167 
-182 STEFDAD
+182 
-189 SLARGHAELSTFET
+189 
-203 ERATRLI
+203 
-210 RYHSDDKEPLLR
+210 
-222 IVDPDSNIEL
+222 
-232 GPGRIGEIWI
+232 
-242 HGKNVSTGYHNADDA
+242 
-257 LNRDKFQ
+257 
-264 ASIREASAGTPRS
+264 
-277 PWLRTG
+277 
-283 DLGFIVGDEFY
+283 
-294 IVGRMKDLIIQDG
+294 
-307 VNHYPDDIETTVKE
+307 
-321 FTGGRVAAFSVS
+321 
-333 DDGVEHL
+333 
-340 VIAAEVRTEHGPD
+340 
-353 KVTIMDF
+353 
-360 STIKRLVV
+360 
-368 SALSKLHGL
+368 
-377 HVTDFLLVPPGA
+377 
-389 LPKTTSGKISRA
+389 
-401 ACAKQY
+401 
-407 GANKLQRSSN
+407 
-417 VPMTDGSVTA
+417 
-427 DKLQKWFREY
+427 
-437 LSTHIECHPNEVSLD
+437 NEVSLD

-1365 WASVFS
+1365 WASGFS

-1809 DWISGLVRGPHR
+1809 DWISGLVRGPHP

>member
-1 MQYTSGSTANP
+1 
-12 RGVVLSMRNVTEN
+12 
-25 VDQIIRN
+25 
-32 YFRHEGGA
+32 
-40 PRLPSS
+40 
-46 VVSWLPLYHDM
+46 
-57 GLMVGLF
+57 
-64 IPLFVG
+64 
-70 CPVILTSP
+70 
-78 EAFIRKPARWM
+78 
-89 QLLAK
+89 
-94 HQAPFSAAPNFAFD
+94 
-108 LAVAKTSEEDMAGL
+108 
-122 DLGHVNTIING
+122 
-133 AEQVQPNTI
+133 
-142 TKFLRRFRPYN
+142 
-153 LMPAAV
+153 
-159 KPSYGMAE
+159 
-167 AVVYLATTKAGSPPT
+167 
-182 STEFDAD
+182 
-189 SLARGHAELSTFET
+189 
-203 ERATRLI
+203 
-210 RYHSDDKEPLLR
+210 
-222 IVDPDSNIEL
+222 
-232 GPGRIGEIWI
+232 
-242 HGKNVSTGYHNADDA
+242 
-257 LNRDKFQ
+257 
-264 ASIREASAGTPRS
+264 
-277 PWLRTG
+277 
-283 DLGFIVGDEFY
+283 
-294 IVGRMKDLIIQDG
+294 
-307 VNHYPDDIETTVKE
+307 
-321 FTGGRVAAFSVS
+321 
-333 DDGVEHL
+333 
-340 VIAAEVRTEHGPD
+340 
-353 KVTIMDF
+353 
-360 STIKRLVV
+360 
-368 SALSKLHGL
+368 
-377 HVTDFLLVPPGA
+377 
-389 LPKTTSGKISRA
+389 
-401 ACAKQY
+401 
-407 GANKLQRSSN
+407 
-417 VPMTDGSVTA
+417 MTDGSVTA

-437 LSTHIECHPNEVSLD
+437 VSTHIECHPNEVSLD

-987 RARPALDVVDVGYSL
+987 LARPALDVVDVGYSL

-1809 DWISGLVRGPHR
+1809 DWISGLVRGPHP

>member
-1 MQYTSGSTANP
+1 
-12 RGVVLSMRNVTEN
+12 
-25 VDQIIRN
+25 
-32 YFRHEGGA
+32 
-40 PRLPSS
+40 
-46 VVSWLPLYHDM
+46 
-57 GLMVGLF
+57 
-64 IPLFVG
+64 
-70 CPVILTSP
+70 
-78 EAFIRKPARWM
+78 
-89 QLLAK
+89 
-94 HQAPFSAAPNFAFD
+94 
-108 LAVAKTSEEDMAGL
+108 
-122 DLGHVNTIING
+122 
-133 AEQVQPNTI
+133 
-142 TKFLRRFRPYN
+142 
-153 LMPAAV
+153 
-159 KPSYGMAE
+159 
-167 AVVYLATTKAGSPPT
+167 
-182 STEFDAD
+182 
-189 SLARGHAELSTFET
+189 
-203 ERATRLI
+203 
-210 RYHSDDKEPLLR
+210 
-222 IVDPDSNIEL
+222 
-232 GPGRIGEIWI
+232 
-242 HGKNVSTGYHNADDA
+242 
-257 LNRDKFQ
+257 
-264 ASIREASAGTPRS
+264 
-277 PWLRTG
+277 
-283 DLGFIVGDEFY
+283 
-294 IVGRMKDLIIQDG
+294 
-307 VNHYPDDIETTVKE
+307 
-321 FTGGRVAAFSVS
+321 
-333 DDGVEHL
+333 
-340 VIAAEVRTEHGPD
+340 
-353 KVTIMDF
+353 
-360 STIKRLVV
+360 
-368 SALSKLHGL
+368 
-377 HVTDFLLVPPGA
+377 
-389 LPKTTSGKISRA
+389 
-401 ACAKQY
+401 
-407 GANKLQRSSN
+407 
-417 VPMTDGSVTA
+417 MTDGSVTA

-1039 VCGVGKPAGKT
+1039 VCGVGKPAGQT

-1124 RLLMSWGVRPGLVL
+1124 RLVMSWGVRPGLVL

-1526 RIDALTDLFLQACDA
+1526 RIDALTDVFLQACDA

-1809 DWISGLVRGPHR
+1809 DWISGLVRGPHP

>member
-1 MQYTSGSTANP
+1 MVS
-12 RGVVLSMRNVTEN
+12 RVLVHAYRV
-25 VDQIIRN
+25 
-32 YFRHEGGA
+32 
-40 PRLPSS
+40 SS
-46 VVSWLPLYHDM
+46 
-57 GLMVGLF
+57 
-64 IPLFVG
+64 
-70 CPVILTSP
+70 
-78 EAFIRKPARWM
+78 
-89 QLLAK
+89 
-94 HQAPFSAAPNFAFD
+94 
-108 LAVAKTSEEDMAGL
+108 
-122 DLGHVNTIING
+122 
-133 AEQVQPNTI
+133 
-142 TKFLRRFRPYN
+142 
-153 LMPAAV
+153 
-159 KPSYGMAE
+159 
-167 AVVYLATTKAGSPPT
+167 
-182 STEFDAD
+182 
-189 SLARGHAELSTFET
+189 
-203 ERATRLI
+203 
-210 RYHSDDKEPLLR
+210 
-222 IVDPDSNIEL
+222 
-232 GPGRIGEIWI
+232 
-242 HGKNVSTGYHNADDA
+242 
-257 LNRDKFQ
+257 
-264 ASIREASAGTPRS
+264 
-277 PWLRTG
+277 
-283 DLGFIVGDEFY
+283 
-294 IVGRMKDLIIQDG
+294 
-307 VNHYPDDIETTVKE
+307 
-321 FTGGRVAAFSVS
+321 
-333 DDGVEHL
+333 
-340 VIAAEVRTEHGPD
+340 
-353 KVTIMDF
+353 
-360 STIKRLVV
+360 
-368 SALSKLHGL
+368 
-377 HVTDFLLVPPGA
+377 
-389 LPKTTSGKISRA
+389 
-401 ACAKQY
+401 
-407 GANKLQRSSN
+407 
-417 VPMTDGSVTA
+417 
-427 DKLQKWFREY
+427 
-437 LSTHIECHPNEVSLD
+437 NEVSLD

-610 SWEALE
+610 SWEAVE

-1809 DWISGLVRGPHR
+1809 DWISGLVRGPHP

>member
-1 MQYTSGSTANP
+1 
-12 RGVVLSMRNVTEN
+12 
-25 VDQIIRN
+25 
-32 YFRHEGGA
+32 
-40 PRLPSS
+40 
-46 VVSWLPLYHDM
+46 
-57 GLMVGLF
+57 
-64 IPLFVG
+64 
-70 CPVILTSP
+70 
-78 EAFIRKPARWM
+78 
-89 QLLAK
+89 
-94 HQAPFSAAPNFAFD
+94 
-108 LAVAKTSEEDMAGL
+108 
-122 DLGHVNTIING
+122 
-133 AEQVQPNTI
+133 
-142 TKFLRRFRPYN
+142 
-153 LMPAAV
+153 
-159 KPSYGMAE
+159 
-167 AVVYLATTKAGSPPT
+167 
-182 STEFDAD
+182 
-189 SLARGHAELSTFET
+189 
-203 ERATRLI
+203 
-210 RYHSDDKEPLLR
+210 
-222 IVDPDSNIEL
+222 
-232 GPGRIGEIWI
+232 
-242 HGKNVSTGYHNADDA
+242 
-257 LNRDKFQ
+257 
-264 ASIREASAGTPRS
+264 
-277 PWLRTG
+277 
-283 DLGFIVGDEFY
+283 
-294 IVGRMKDLIIQDG
+294 
-307 VNHYPDDIETTVKE
+307 
-321 FTGGRVAAFSVS
+321 
-333 DDGVEHL
+333 
-340 VIAAEVRTEHGPD
+340 
-353 KVTIMDF
+353 
-360 STIKRLVV
+360 
-368 SALSKLHGL
+368 
-377 HVTDFLLVPPGA
+377 
-389 LPKTTSGKISRA
+389 
-401 ACAKQY
+401 
-407 GANKLQRSSN
+407 
-417 VPMTDGSVTA
+417 MTDGSVTA

-1039 VCGVGKPAGKT
+1039 VCGVGKPAGET

-1809 DWISGLVRGPHR
+1809 DWISGLVRGPHP

>member
-1 MQYTSGSTANP
+1 
-12 RGVVLSMRNVTEN
+12 
-25 VDQIIRN
+25 
-32 YFRHEGGA
+32 
-40 PRLPSS
+40 
-46 VVSWLPLYHDM
+46 
-57 GLMVGLF
+57 
-64 IPLFVG
+64 
-70 CPVILTSP
+70 
-78 EAFIRKPARWM
+78 
-89 QLLAK
+89 
-94 HQAPFSAAPNFAFD
+94 
-108 LAVAKTSEEDMAGL
+108 
-122 DLGHVNTIING
+122 
-133 AEQVQPNTI
+133 
-142 TKFLRRFRPYN
+142 
-153 LMPAAV
+153 
-159 KPSYGMAE
+159 
-167 AVVYLATTKAGSPPT
+167 
-182 STEFDAD
+182 
-189 SLARGHAELSTFET
+189 
-203 ERATRLI
+203 
-210 RYHSDDKEPLLR
+210 
-222 IVDPDSNIEL
+222 
-232 GPGRIGEIWI
+232 
-242 HGKNVSTGYHNADDA
+242 
-257 LNRDKFQ
+257 
-264 ASIREASAGTPRS
+264 
-277 PWLRTG
+277 
-283 DLGFIVGDEFY
+283 
-294 IVGRMKDLIIQDG
+294 
-307 VNHYPDDIETTVKE
+307 
-321 FTGGRVAAFSVS
+321 
-333 DDGVEHL
+333 
-340 VIAAEVRTEHGPD
+340 
-353 KVTIMDF
+353 
-360 STIKRLVV
+360 
-368 SALSKLHGL
+368 
-377 HVTDFLLVPPGA
+377 
-389 LPKTTSGKISRA
+389 
-401 ACAKQY
+401 
-407 GANKLQRSSN
+407 
-417 VPMTDGSVTA
+417 MTDGSVTA

-437 LSTHIECHPNEVSLD
+437 VSTHIECHPNEVSLD

-1809 DWISGLVRGPHR
+1809 DWISGLIRGPHP

>member
-1 MQYTSGSTANP
+1 
-12 RGVVLSMRNVTEN
+12 
-25 VDQIIRN
+25 
-32 YFRHEGGA
+32 
-40 PRLPSS
+40 
-46 VVSWLPLYHDM
+46 
-57 GLMVGLF
+57 
-64 IPLFVG
+64 
-70 CPVILTSP
+70 
-78 EAFIRKPARWM
+78 
-89 QLLAK
+89 
-94 HQAPFSAAPNFAFD
+94 
-108 LAVAKTSEEDMAGL
+108 
-122 DLGHVNTIING
+122 
-133 AEQVQPNTI
+133 
-142 TKFLRRFRPYN
+142 
-153 LMPAAV
+153 
-159 KPSYGMAE
+159 
-167 AVVYLATTKAGSPPT
+167 
-182 STEFDAD
+182 
-189 SLARGHAELSTFET
+189 
-203 ERATRLI
+203 
-210 RYHSDDKEPLLR
+210 
-222 IVDPDSNIEL
+222 
-232 GPGRIGEIWI
+232 
-242 HGKNVSTGYHNADDA
+242 
-257 LNRDKFQ
+257 
-264 ASIREASAGTPRS
+264 
-277 PWLRTG
+277 
-283 DLGFIVGDEFY
+283 
-294 IVGRMKDLIIQDG
+294 
-307 VNHYPDDIETTVKE
+307 
-321 FTGGRVAAFSVS
+321 
-333 DDGVEHL
+333 
-340 VIAAEVRTEHGPD
+340 
-353 KVTIMDF
+353 
-360 STIKRLVV
+360 
-368 SALSKLHGL
+368 
-377 HVTDFLLVPPGA
+377 
-389 LPKTTSGKISRA
+389 
-401 ACAKQY
+401 
-407 GANKLQRSSN
+407 
-417 VPMTDGSVTA
+417 MTDGSVTA

-463 DVLAIPG
+463 DVLAIPS

-1124 RLLMSWGVRPGLVL
+1124 RLVMSWGVRPGLVL

-1526 RIDALTDLFLQACDA
+1526 RIDALTDVFLQACDA

-1809 DWISGLVRGPHR
+1809 DWISGLVRGPHP

>member
-1 MQYTSGSTANP
+1 
-12 RGVVLSMRNVTEN
+12 
-25 VDQIIRN
+25 
-32 YFRHEGGA
+32 
-40 PRLPSS
+40 
-46 VVSWLPLYHDM
+46 
-57 GLMVGLF
+57 
-64 IPLFVG
+64 
-70 CPVILTSP
+70 
-78 EAFIRKPARWM
+78 
-89 QLLAK
+89 
-94 HQAPFSAAPNFAFD
+94 
-108 LAVAKTSEEDMAGL
+108 
-122 DLGHVNTIING
+122 
-133 AEQVQPNTI
+133 
-142 TKFLRRFRPYN
+142 
-153 LMPAAV
+153 
-159 KPSYGMAE
+159 
-167 AVVYLATTKAGSPPT
+167 
-182 STEFDAD
+182 
-189 SLARGHAELSTFET
+189 
-203 ERATRLI
+203 
-210 RYHSDDKEPLLR
+210 
-222 IVDPDSNIEL
+222 
-232 GPGRIGEIWI
+232 
-242 HGKNVSTGYHNADDA
+242 
-257 LNRDKFQ
+257 
-264 ASIREASAGTPRS
+264 
-277 PWLRTG
+277 
-283 DLGFIVGDEFY
+283 
-294 IVGRMKDLIIQDG
+294 
-307 VNHYPDDIETTVKE
+307 
-321 FTGGRVAAFSVS
+321 
-333 DDGVEHL
+333 
-340 VIAAEVRTEHGPD
+340 
-353 KVTIMDF
+353 
-360 STIKRLVV
+360 
-368 SALSKLHGL
+368 
-377 HVTDFLLVPPGA
+377 
-389 LPKTTSGKISRA
+389 
-401 ACAKQY
+401 
-407 GANKLQRSSN
+407 
-417 VPMTDGSVTA
+417 MTDGSVTA

-1702 SPNDTGKG
+1702 SPNNTGKG

-1809 DWISGLVRGPHR
+1809 DWISGLVRGPHP

>member
-1 MQYTSGSTANP
+1 MVS
-12 RGVVLSMRNVTEN
+12 RVLVHAYRV
-25 VDQIIRN
+25 
-32 YFRHEGGA
+32 
-40 PRLPSS
+40 SS
-46 VVSWLPLYHDM
+46 
-57 GLMVGLF
+57 
-64 IPLFVG
+64 
-70 CPVILTSP
+70 
-78 EAFIRKPARWM
+78 
-89 QLLAK
+89 
-94 HQAPFSAAPNFAFD
+94 
-108 LAVAKTSEEDMAGL
+108 
-122 DLGHVNTIING
+122 
-133 AEQVQPNTI
+133 
-142 TKFLRRFRPYN
+142 
-153 LMPAAV
+153 
-159 KPSYGMAE
+159 
-167 AVVYLATTKAGSPPT
+167 
-182 STEFDAD
+182 
-189 SLARGHAELSTFET
+189 
-203 ERATRLI
+203 
-210 RYHSDDKEPLLR
+210 
-222 IVDPDSNIEL
+222 
-232 GPGRIGEIWI
+232 
-242 HGKNVSTGYHNADDA
+242 
-257 LNRDKFQ
+257 
-264 ASIREASAGTPRS
+264 
-277 PWLRTG
+277 
-283 DLGFIVGDEFY
+283 
-294 IVGRMKDLIIQDG
+294 
-307 VNHYPDDIETTVKE
+307 
-321 FTGGRVAAFSVS
+321 
-333 DDGVEHL
+333 
-340 VIAAEVRTEHGPD
+340 
-353 KVTIMDF
+353 
-360 STIKRLVV
+360 
-368 SALSKLHGL
+368 
-377 HVTDFLLVPPGA
+377 
-389 LPKTTSGKISRA
+389 
-401 ACAKQY
+401 
-407 GANKLQRSSN
+407 
-417 VPMTDGSVTA
+417 
-427 DKLQKWFREY
+427 
-437 LSTHIECHPNEVSLD
+437 NEVSLD

-522 SINEPVAVI
+522 SINEPVVVI

-1809 DWISGLVRGPHR
+1809 DWISGLVRGPHP

>member
-1 MQYTSGSTANP
+1 
-12 RGVVLSMRNVTEN
+12 
-25 VDQIIRN
+25 
-32 YFRHEGGA
+32 
-40 PRLPSS
+40 
-46 VVSWLPLYHDM
+46 
-57 GLMVGLF
+57 
-64 IPLFVG
+64 
-70 CPVILTSP
+70 
-78 EAFIRKPARWM
+78 
-89 QLLAK
+89 
-94 HQAPFSAAPNFAFD
+94 
-108 LAVAKTSEEDMAGL
+108 
-122 DLGHVNTIING
+122 
-133 AEQVQPNTI
+133 
-142 TKFLRRFRPYN
+142 
-153 LMPAAV
+153 
-159 KPSYGMAE
+159 
-167 AVVYLATTKAGSPPT
+167 
-182 STEFDAD
+182 
-189 SLARGHAELSTFET
+189 
-203 ERATRLI
+203 
-210 RYHSDDKEPLLR
+210 
-222 IVDPDSNIEL
+222 
-232 GPGRIGEIWI
+232 
-242 HGKNVSTGYHNADDA
+242 
-257 LNRDKFQ
+257 
-264 ASIREASAGTPRS
+264 
-277 PWLRTG
+277 
-283 DLGFIVGDEFY
+283 
-294 IVGRMKDLIIQDG
+294 
-307 VNHYPDDIETTVKE
+307 
-321 FTGGRVAAFSVS
+321 
-333 DDGVEHL
+333 
-340 VIAAEVRTEHGPD
+340 
-353 KVTIMDF
+353 
-360 STIKRLVV
+360 
-368 SALSKLHGL
+368 
-377 HVTDFLLVPPGA
+377 
-389 LPKTTSGKISRA
+389 
-401 ACAKQY
+401 
-407 GANKLQRSSN
+407 
-417 VPMTDGSVTA
+417 MTDGSVTA

-437 LSTHIECHPNEVSLD
+437 VSTHIECHPNEVSLD

-1777 AAAEAAYSVAEVP
+1777 AAAESAYSVAEVP

-1809 DWISGLVRGPHR
+1809 DWISGLVRGPHP

>member
-1 MQYTSGSTANP
+1 
-12 RGVVLSMRNVTEN
+12 
-25 VDQIIRN
+25 
-32 YFRHEGGA
+32 
-40 PRLPSS
+40 
-46 VVSWLPLYHDM
+46 
-57 GLMVGLF
+57 
-64 IPLFVG
+64 
-70 CPVILTSP
+70 
-78 EAFIRKPARWM
+78 
-89 QLLAK
+89 
-94 HQAPFSAAPNFAFD
+94 
-108 LAVAKTSEEDMAGL
+108 
-122 DLGHVNTIING
+122 
-133 AEQVQPNTI
+133 
-142 TKFLRRFRPYN
+142 
-153 LMPAAV
+153 
-159 KPSYGMAE
+159 
-167 AVVYLATTKAGSPPT
+167 
-182 STEFDAD
+182 
-189 SLARGHAELSTFET
+189 
-203 ERATRLI
+203 
-210 RYHSDDKEPLLR
+210 
-222 IVDPDSNIEL
+222 
-232 GPGRIGEIWI
+232 
-242 HGKNVSTGYHNADDA
+242 
-257 LNRDKFQ
+257 
-264 ASIREASAGTPRS
+264 
-277 PWLRTG
+277 
-283 DLGFIVGDEFY
+283 
-294 IVGRMKDLIIQDG
+294 
-307 VNHYPDDIETTVKE
+307 
-321 FTGGRVAAFSVS
+321 
-333 DDGVEHL
+333 
-340 VIAAEVRTEHGPD
+340 
-353 KVTIMDF
+353 
-360 STIKRLVV
+360 
-368 SALSKLHGL
+368 
-377 HVTDFLLVPPGA
+377 
-389 LPKTTSGKISRA
+389 
-401 ACAKQY
+401 
-407 GANKLQRSSN
+407 
-417 VPMTDGSVTA
+417 MTDGSVTA

-437 LSTHIECHPNEVSLD
+437 SSTHIECHPNEVSLD

-1124 RLLMSWGVRPGLVL
+1124 RLVMSWGVRPGLVL

-1526 RIDALTDLFLQACDA
+1526 RIDALTDVFLQACDA

-1809 DWISGLVRGPHR
+1809 DWISGLVRGPHP